1 MRIPIPYSPSVN
13 QKRNNILGISGTLQS
28 EEEQLVS
35 KIKENF
41 QRSLDYTPVNKNF
54 DNTVIYDT
62 WIFDENKVD
71 KSSDD
76 YKVIYSY
83 PYSTIQFEVGDYI
96 SFECDNVV
104 SNWLIMS
111 LDKKQYYDVKGNIK
125 ECNSTLTLVTSTV
138 ETITGYGTSGRPIIT
153 KTNTTTTW
161 NCIVETKVFSADM
174 NSQINL
180 PKGEIK
186 VTIPYSALVLEGMEF
201 SMWGNDYKITGLDLS
216 KVISSVGVL
225 SISAEKVVI

>member
-1 MRIPIPYSPSVN
+1 MGQYDLFRKISKSNLTEKQRTVNEMQNDIINDFLSSPSYESIKIN
-13 QKRNNILGISGTLQS
+13 SFTTSIDSHIIEYSRTQKYDDLKTIL
-28 EEEQLVS
+28 
-35 KIKENF
+35 IK
-41 QRSLDYTPVNKNF
+41 PG
-54 DNTVIYDT
+54 
-62 WIFDENKVD
+62 
-71 KSSDD
+71 
-76 YKVIYSY
+76 
-83 PYSTIQFEVGDYI
+83 STISAGDDI
-96 SFECDNVV
+96 LWGTEHWLCLSADNPGGVY
-104 SNWLIMS
+104 W
-111 LDKKQYYDVKGNIK
+111 KGTMQR
-125 ECNSTLTLVTSTV
+125 CNSTLTLVTSTV